1 MSNEMLLL
9 DGGGAQTSV
18 SSTRRNLLNKE
29 RWFSIVTNAHNLKK
43 KDILYYARIIP
54 QTSIYEVCE
63 LSIRTIEDTYFV
75 GTDKRDKHAYL
86 FSYNAIDKTVFHN
99 RKDALKIVKEAEN
112 NKPKDLSTETDY
124 EEY

>member
-1 MSNEMLLL
+1 
-9 DGGGAQTSV
+9 
-18 SSTRRNLLNKE
+18 
-29 RWFSIVTNAHNLKK
+29 VTNAHNLKK
-43 KDILYYARIIP
+43 RDILYYARIIP

-75 GTDKRDKHAYL
+75 GTDKRDRPAYL
-86 FSYNAIDKTVFHN
+86 FSYNAIDKTVFRN

>member
-1 MSNEMLLL
+1 M
-9 DGGGAQTSV
+9 T
-18 SSTRRNLLNKE
+18 NKY
-29 RWFSIVTNAHNLKK
+29 NLKK

-63 LSIRTIEDTYFV
+63 LIIRTVEDTYFV
-75 GTDKRDKHAYL
+75 GTDKRDRHAYL
-86 FSYNAIDKTVFHN
+86 FSYNAIGKTVFRD

-112 NKPKDLSTETDY
+112 NKPKDISTETDY

>member
-1 MSNEMLLL
+1 M
-9 DGGGAQTSV
+9 
-18 SSTRRNLLNKE
+18 
-29 RWFSIVTNAHNLKK
+29 TNAHNLKK

-86 FSYNAIDKTVFHN
+86 FSYNEIDKTVFHN

-124 EEY
+124 GEY

>member
-1 MSNEMLLL
+1 M
-9 DGGGAQTSV
+9 
-18 SSTRRNLLNKE
+18 
-29 RWFSIVTNAHNLKK
+29 TNAHNLKK

-54 QTSIYEVCE
+54 QTSIYDVCE

-86 FSYNAIDKTVFHN
+86 FSYNVIDKTVFHN
-99 RKDALKIVKEAEN
+99 RKDALKIVKEAKN
-112 NKPKDLSTETDY
+112 NKPKDISTETEY